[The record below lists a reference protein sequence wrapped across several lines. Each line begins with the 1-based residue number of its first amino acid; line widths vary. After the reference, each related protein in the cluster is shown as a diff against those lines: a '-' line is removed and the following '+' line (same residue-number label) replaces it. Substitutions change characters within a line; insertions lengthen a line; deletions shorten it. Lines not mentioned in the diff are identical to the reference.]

1 MRRTGLMTSSF
12 AARGVAAVS
21 AVLVTAAGAVPSVSS
36 AEPVGTV
43 NLTTLSVPSS
53 IELLAGSEAGIAYRT
68 DTVIGGASKIW
79 LKAPGADPVQT
90 SWVAPNGLLMVG
102 RMMFEYRGATNR
114 YSLWNGP
121 VRTCDGWGRL
131 GQVFLPTGWAYLD
144 DDDNTVKV
152 TTATDAGCTTRTFL
166 SSTPDLH
173 ISRVFGGDANGL
185 IIQTY
190 GAAATVPLG
199 YYRFDDPQHP
209 IALSS
214 PSGGLSPLDEIR
226 PMLLSGA
233 LLAKG
238 RPDPDSSPVI
248 VRIPIDGSPYSLAA
262 IEGFTFTATATT
274 IATTGYHG
282 GFSTTPVGGGP
293 VSTQDGI
300 TGTVAS
306 DGARFYTNAAPG
318 EPPGIYARTAANAPA
333 TLVVGAPAT
342 MYPSKQYAIALSPG
356 RVYYSDHIRDVTRA
370 GQPYAVRTRSVTAG
384 PGTISL
390 GAEQTVADA
399 LIAPLSASAG
409 RLAFDGHRHRD
420 PTGRISEV
428 PTVLASP
435 EASGNRWLAQWN
447 YFYDFRTISGR
458 TIYDVRTGTTTPVS
472 SWPQGP
478 QDLFGNY
485 LLHARSD
492 GSIRL
497 RNLLTGAETVPRG
510 AGTAIGA
517 VALHSRWAAWVTA
530 CATHP
535 CAQTLTV
542 RDLSTGSTRN
552 LSVRGTR
559 SLDLSGG
566 YLGFDTVLTV
576 TRALRTLQLTTGRVD
591 VIGNLPA
598 NFDDGAAGDVNLLPP
613 RHFDLEDELIG
624 WIDPNH
630 TGKLAHL
637 PRFIDPPR
645 YLGNVIAPASF
656 TTTWS
661 MALPVSKALPTCTVT
676 ILRGT
681 TVVRVLDCANTTGMA
696 AVTWD
701 GRTSTG
707 AVAPAGTYTYRASG
721 QDDDGYWMRHY
732 DGILRSV
739 TGTMTKSS

>member
-1 MRRTGLMTSSF
+1 MRRPALFTRAF
-12 AARGVAAVS
+12 AIRAVAIVS
-21 AVLVTAAGAVPSVSS
+21 AVLVALVGGLPNVSN
-36 AEPVGTV
+36 AEPIGTV

-53 IELLAGSEAGIAYRT
+53 IELLAGSGAGIAYRT
-68 DTVIGGASKIW
+68 DTVIGGAAKIW
-79 LKAPGADPVQT
+79 LKAPGAEPAQT
-90 SWVAPNGLLMVG
+90 SWVNPSGLLMVG
-102 RMMFEYRGATNR
+102 RMVFEYRGATNR
-114 YSLWNGP
+114 YSVWNGP
-121 VRTCDGWGRL
+121 VRTCEGWPRL

-144 DDDNTVKV
+144 SNDNDVKV

-166 SSTPDLH
+166 SSTPDLF
-173 ISRVFGGDANGL
+173 IARVFGGDANGL

-190 GAAATVPLG
+190 GPAATVPLG

-214 PSGGLSPLDEIR
+214 PNGDLFPLDEIR

-233 LLAKG
+233 LLA
-238 RPDPDSSPVI
+238 RVRLTPDALPVPI
-248 VRIPIDGSPYSLAA
+248 RIPIDGSPYSLPT
-262 IEGFTFTATATT
+262 IGGFMVTATATT
-274 IATTGYHG
+274 IGATDYQT
-282 GFSTTPVGGGP
+282 GFSTTPVGGGA
-293 VSTQDGI
+293 VSTQAGLTGI
-300 TGTVAS
+300 VAS
-306 DGARFYTNAAPG
+306 DDDRFYTNAAPG
-318 EPPGIYARTAANAPA
+318 EAPGIYARTAANAPA

-342 MYPSKQYAIALSPG
+342 LYPSKQYAIALSPG
-356 RVYYSDHIRDVTRA
+356 RVYYSDYIRDVTRA
-370 GQPYAVRTRSVTAG
+370 GQPYAVRMRSVTTS
-384 PGTISL
+384 PGTVSV
-390 GAEQTVADA
+390 GSEQTIADS

-409 RLAFDGHRHRD
+409 RLAFGGNRHRD
-420 PTGRISEV
+420 LTGRISEV

-447 YFYDFRTISGR
+447 YFYDIRAISGR
-458 TIYDVRTGTTTPVS
+458 TIFDVRTGTTTPIS

-485 LLHARSD
+485 LLYARSD

-497 RNLLTGAETVPRG
+497 RNLLTGGETVPRG
-510 AGTAIGA
+510 RGSAIGA

-530 CATHP
+530 CATYP

-542 RDLSTGSTRN
+542 RDLSTGATRN
-552 LSVRGTR
+552 LSIRGTR

-576 TRALRTLQLTTGRVD
+576 TRALRTLQLSTGRID

-598 NFDDGAAGDVNLLPP
+598 NFNDGAAGDVNLLPP

-624 WIDPNH
+624 WIDPSH

-656 TTTWS
+656 TTTWT

-681 TVVRVLDCANTTGMA
+681 TTVRILNCANTTGMA

-707 AVAPAGTYTYRASG
+707 AVAPAGTYTYRTSG
-721 QDDDGYWMRHY
+721 KDDDGYWMRHY

-739 TGTMTKSS
+739 TGTITKLP